1 VLASSRLDP
10 TAFGGGSAAESLGD
24 IVDTSEESTMWL
36 NARTVLPACLAF
48 GVTTP
53 VLGQSAEDEQAI
65 RQLAQQYETGWNTHD
80 MDLLG
85 HMRTDDSDFV
95 TVTGEHRKGREA
107 SMTQLAEQHRTQFRE
122 STWTN
127 EQVSV
132 QFLGPDI
139 ALVHIDWAIEGDRDA
154 DDTPRLPRKGIFTW
168 VVIKE
173 GREWK
178 LRAAHNTNKR

>member
-1 VLASSRLDP
+1 
-10 TAFGGGSAAESLGD
+10 
-24 IVDTSEESTMWL
+24 MWR
-36 NARTVLPACLAF
+36 NTCAVFVVCLAL

-85 HMRTDDSDFV
+85 RMRTDDIDFV
-95 TVTGEHRKGREA
+95 VVTGEHRKGRAA
-107 SMTQLAEQHRTQFRE
+107 SMAQLAEQHRTQFRD

-132 QFLGPDI
+132 QFLRPDI
-139 ALVHIDWAIEGDRDA
+139 ALVHIEWAIKGDRDP
-154 DDTPRLPRKGIFTW
+154 DDTPRPPRKGIFTW

-173 GREWK
+173 GGVWK